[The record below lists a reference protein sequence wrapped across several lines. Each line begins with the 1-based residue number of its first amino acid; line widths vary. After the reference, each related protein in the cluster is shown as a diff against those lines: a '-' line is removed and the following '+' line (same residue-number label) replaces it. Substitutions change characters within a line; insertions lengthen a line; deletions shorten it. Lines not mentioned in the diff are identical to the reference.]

1 MSRFTI
7 VCVAL
12 VCGIAAL
19 GADDAF
25 AQTSAKKCE
34 PAPNIA
40 QRWPQPVIVAFDSG
54 STKIKAE
61 DAGKLDKLAKDAKDN
76 YVTQICVT
84 GFADKTGDAQ
94 RNERLSQAR
103 ANAVADALRKRGI
116 AADALVVSGKGETFG
131 SSMGFLASSSQAE
144 RRVEVRVAR

>member
-1 MSRFTI
+1 MNRITSL
-7 VCVAL
+7 CLAL
-12 VCGIAAL
+12 VCGMAAF
-19 GADDAF
+19 GTDAAF
-25 AQTSAKKCE
+25 AQSSAKKCE
-34 PAPNIA
+34 PAPNIT
-40 QRWPQPVIVAFDSG
+40 QRWPQPVIVSFDSG

-94 RNERLSQAR
+94 RNARLSQAR
-103 ANAVADALRKRGI
+103 ANAVAEALRKRGI
-116 AADALVVSGKGETFG
+116 AADALIVSGKGETF
-131 SSMGFLASSSQAE
+131 SNSMGFLASSSRAE